1 MQKLILDALESLDT
15 TNSREAVQHI
25 NYTLFNI
32 TQLYTEFAEP
42 FELWECK
49 LTILNCSHHNDP
61 LLIESVWSQILRLQ
75 LEQPG
80 SAYEKSMRLI
90 SKVQT
95 LAKDF
100 ANTSHCFPVP
110 FLAHELELRCCQ
122 LRLPQS
128 PVPDA
133 LIAMNL
139 DLDQLLDVYGRM
151 ISMNERIWATAGNEW
166 HLVLSTTRL
175 VSVIVN
181 EPSLVGQRNRRR
193 LVSKAQ
199 DLTSACRNL
208 LYPKPDTQSL
218 IDALIAIE
226 TKLER
231 M

>member
-1 MQKLILDALESLDT
+1 M
-15 TNSREAVQHI
+15 
-25 NYTLFNI
+25 NYTLYNI

-42 FELWECK
+42 FDLWECK

-61 LLIESVWSQILRLQ
+61 LLIESVWSQILKLQ

-80 SAYEKSMRLI
+80 SAYEKSIRLI

-95 LAKDF
+95 LAKEF
-100 ANTSHCFPVP
+100 SNSSHCFPVA
-110 FLAHELELRCCQ
+110 FLAHALELHCCQ
-122 LRLPQS
+122 LRLQQS

-133 LIAMNL
+133 LIAMGL

-166 HLVLSTTRL
+166 HLVQATTRL
-175 VSVIVN
+175 VAMIAN
-181 EPSLVGQRNRRR
+181 EPTMIGQRNRRR
-193 LVSKAQ
+193 IVSKAQ

-208 LYPKPDTQSL
+208 LYPKPDTQLL
-218 IDALIAIE
+218 IDALIEIE

-231 M
+231 I